1 MDERRTGIIVKN
13 KSSKAL
19 IIAIITGLV
28 TITAAIAAYI
38 LGCARGTCA
47 GEPQIM
53 KWITFCQGMSWYPTT
68 A

>member
-1 MDERRTGIIVKN
+1 MDERRTGIMVKT

-38 LGCARGTCA
+38 LVLR
-47 GEPQIM
+47 PRHLR
-53 KWITFCQGMSWYPTT
+53 
-68 A
+68 